1 VEALV
6 LDGADCDADVALV
19 SELLELELG
28 GDSLLLQAVE
38 NTMPRATKVRN
49 LRAVIGIS

>member
-1 VEALV
+1 M
-6 LDGADCDADVALV
+6 LDGADCDADEALV
-19 SELLELELG
+19 SELLELEL